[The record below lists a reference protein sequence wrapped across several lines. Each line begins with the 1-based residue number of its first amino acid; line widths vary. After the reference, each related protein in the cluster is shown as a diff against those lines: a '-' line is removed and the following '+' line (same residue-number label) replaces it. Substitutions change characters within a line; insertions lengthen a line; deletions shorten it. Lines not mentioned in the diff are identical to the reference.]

1 MVLTNSAC
9 EAMRIKKIL
18 TGTIGMCVQ
27 TVLRNNQAQLLEE
40 LVALKMQQQTDKENV
55 SVTQLR
61 RKLQEKLGKARQ
73 TEQNTIKEELQ
84 RVTSIA
90 SNKRRELLKEDCSYA
105 A

>member
-1 MVLTNSAC
+1 MP
-9 EAMRIKKIL
+9 
-18 TGTIGMCVQ
+18 

-40 LVALKMQQQTDKENV
+40 LVALEMQQTTEKENA
-55 SVTQLR
+55 SASQIR
-61 RKLQEKLGKARQ
+61 RKLQEKLCKARQ

-90 SNKRRELLKEDCSYA
+90 SNKRRQLLKEDCSYA

>member
-1 MVLTNSAC
+1 
-9 EAMRIKKIL
+9 
-18 TGTIGMCVQ
+18 MCVQ